1 MVSVEK
7 DITETW
13 DPGEGNVESS
23 CQLFA
28 FAAVDDDCR
37 VDVEP
42 AIVVE
47 LDNGECDDKQSGE
60 KGDCE
65 YYRLL
70 STASDIRSFTL
81 TEGARACFNFYF
93 VECACKA
100 IKALEGPK
108 EAGSH

>member
-1 MVSVEK
+1 VK
-7 DITETW
+7 DITEAW
-13 DPGEGNVESS
+13 NPWEGDIKSS

-47 LDNGECDDKQSGE
+47 LDDGECDDKESGE
-60 KGDCE
+60 KGNWK

-70 STASDIRSFTL
+70 AAAIRAVIIF
-81 TEGARACFNFYF
+81 TEG
-93 VECACKA
+93 
-100 IKALEGPK
+100 P
-108 EAGSH
+108 